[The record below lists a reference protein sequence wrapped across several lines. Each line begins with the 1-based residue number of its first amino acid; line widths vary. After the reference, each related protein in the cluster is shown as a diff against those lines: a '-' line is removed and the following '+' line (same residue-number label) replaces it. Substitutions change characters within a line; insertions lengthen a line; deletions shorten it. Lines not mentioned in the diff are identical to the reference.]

1 MISSIP
7 VALRMIERL
16 LLSIDPRQA
25 ELMNM
30 RDSHSAGV
38 LKVFAHDYPRLMRW
52 LQDGNLEISQ

>member
-30 RDSHSAGV
+30 RDSYSADV
-38 LKVFAHDYPRLMRW
+38 LKVFVHDQPRLMRW
-52 LQDGNLEISQ
+52 LQNENLEISQ